1 MGGGGG
7 GCPKVLML
15 CETKVTSNKHLKTFN
30 THPTKDALLNSGLFV
45 CFFFFTGYGQVSF
58 LFLVSWSVVEL

>member
-1 MGGGGG
+1 ML
-7 GCPKVLML
+7 VL

-45 CFFFFTGYGQVSF
+45 FFFIGYGQVSF
-58 LFLVSWSVVEL
+58 LFLVSWSVVEF

>member
-1 MGGGGG
+1 
-7 GCPKVLML
+7 ML

-30 THPTKDALLNSGLFV
+30 THPTKDALLNSSLFV

>member
-1 MGGGGG
+1 
-7 GCPKVLML
+7 ML

-45 CFFFFTGYGQVSF
+45 CLFFFFCRIRTSE
-58 LFLVSWSVVEL
+58 LFVPCELVSSGVVI

>member
-1 MGGGGG
+1 
-7 GCPKVLML
+7 ML

-45 CFFFFTGYGQVSF
+45 CLFFFTGYGQVSF